1 MRKFIVISIVLLML
15 AGFAITS
22 SAQDGASIE
31 IVKTASTTAATPG
44 VEVTYTYTVT
54 NTGDV
59 PLSAVTVSD
68 DPAGDAEYVS
78 GDTNHDGILD
88 LEEIWIFDID
98 CIIPVEDAPEY
109 LCNIATA
116 EGLYDGDSV
125 SAPSNEVCIHTMG
138 ARTIGYWKNHEDWC
152 GFPGDLPEDSIFFE
166 KSTVTLLTYF
176 PGNGIE
182 EDGVNPLEMLRVQL
196 LAAELNVA
204 CFDVD
209 FDYNRYEGGLGVYGT
224 IYDVID
230 AVEDFLNI
238 HPPESWPT
246 DKKDQRDFRKLWA
259 DELELKDV
267 LDTFNNMG
275 DEIFE

>member
-22 SAQDGASIE
+22 SAQDPAIL
-31 IVKTASTTAATPG
+31 IVKIADTEAAAPG
-44 VEVTYTYTVT
+44 ETVTYTYTVT
-54 NTGDV
+54 NAGGV
-59 PLSAVTVSD
+59 PLSNVTVND
-68 DPAGDAEYVS
+68 NLAGSAAYVS
-78 GDTNHDGILD
+78 GDGGNGFLD
-88 LEEIWIFDID
+88 LEETWEFTIID
-98 CIIPVEDAPEY
+98 YIIQEVEAPEY

-116 EGLYDGDSV
+116 KGWYGEGAEDWV
-125 SAPSNEVCIHTMG
+125 SDTSNEVCIHTMG

-152 GFPGDLPEDSIFFE
+152 DFSPEEDSIFFDKTPE
-166 KSTVTLLTYF
+166 MLLTYF

-209 FDYNRYEGGLGVYGT
+209 FDYNRYEDCDIFDCIVDAEAFLGDLPDDLNTFWSGLGKAG
-224 IYDVID
+224 
-230 AVEDFLNI
+230 
-238 HPPESWPT
+238 
-246 DKKDQRDFRKLWA
+246 QREFRKDNA
-259 DELELKDV
+259 DSLALKDV

>member
-22 SAQDGASIE
+22 SAQDVSID
-31 IVKTASTTAATPG
+31 IVKTASTTAAAPG

-54 NTGDV
+54 NTGVV
-59 PLSAVTVSD
+59 PLSAVTVND
-68 DPAGDAEYVS
+68 NLAGSATYVS
-78 GDTNHDGILD
+78 GDINSDGFLD
-88 LEEIWIFDID
+88 LDETWIFTAEY
-98 CIIPVEDAPEY
+98 IIPSEDAPEY

-116 EGLYDGDSV
+116 EGWYEENPV
-125 SAPSNEVCIHTMG
+125 SADSNEVCIHTMG

-152 GFPGDLPEDSIFFE
+152 DFSPEGDSIFFGKTLE
-166 KSTVTLLTYF
+166 MLLTYF

-204 CFDVD
+204 CFDVG
-209 FDYNRYEGGLGVYGT
+209 FDYSRYEGDLCSNDT
-224 IYDVID
+224 IYEVIV
-230 AVEDFLNI
+230 AAEDFLSLN
-238 HPPESWPT
+238 PPELWPT
-246 DKKDQRDFRKLWA
+246 DKAGQREFRKDNA
-259 DELELKDV
+259 DSLALKDC
-267 LDTFNNMG
+267 LEAFNDMG

>member
-22 SAQDGASIE
+22 SAQAPAIL
-31 IVKTASTTAATPG
+31 IVKIADTEAAAPG
-44 VEVTYTYTVT
+44 DTVTYSYTVT
-54 NTGDV
+54 NDGDV
-59 PLSAVTVSD
+59 SLSDVTVSD
-68 DPAGDAEYVS
+68 DPAGSAAYVS
-78 GDTNHDGILD
+78 GDTNSDGFLD
-88 LEEIWIFDID
+88 LDETWIFSAEY
-98 CIIPVEDAPEY
+98 IIPSEDAPEY

-116 EGLYDGDSV
+116 EGWYEGNPV
-125 SAPSNEVCIHTMG
+125 SADSNEVCIHTMG

-152 GFPGDLPEDSIFFE
+152 DLPEDSIFFGKTTE
-166 KSTVTLLTYF
+166 TLLTYF

-209 FDYNRYEGGLGVYGT
+209 FDYNRYEGDLGVYGT
-224 IYDVID
+224 IYDVIV
-230 AVEDFLNI
+230 AAEGFLTNY
-238 HPPESWPT
+238 PPELWPT
-246 DKKDQRDFRKLWA
+246 DKKEQREFRKDNA
-259 DELELKDV
+259 DSLALKDV